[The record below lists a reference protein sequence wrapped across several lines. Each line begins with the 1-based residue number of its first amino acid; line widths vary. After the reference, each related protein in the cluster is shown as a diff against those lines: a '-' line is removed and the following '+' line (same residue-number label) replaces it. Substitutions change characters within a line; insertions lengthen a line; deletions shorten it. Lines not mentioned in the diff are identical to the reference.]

1 MLCYE
6 VYMCSFF
13 ICVIG
18 SKTNFNKWVNKVY
31 SIHPTH
37 LGFGCALFAVTG
49 EVVDVS
55 EFLDPVLCRVQ
66 QVYVAG
72 VYLQTQR
79 KHTESCQ
86 SLKLN
91 DKDTCRV

>member
-1 MLCYE
+1 MR
-6 VYMCSFF
+6 F
-13 ICVIG
+13 ICVHFVYVIG
-18 SKTNFNKWVNKVY
+18 SKTNVPKWVNKVY

-37 LGFGCALFAVTG
+37 HGFGCALFAVTA

-79 KHTESCQ
+79 KHTKSCQ